1 MQIFDKTMQ
10 LLEQNLDLRAARHRV
25 IASNVAN
32 EETPG
37 YRAKELQFLD
47 ALAAATHGK
56 SGATLATT
64 DVRHMG
70 VQGQTGER
78 VHGKLVELP
87 SPELPLDANSVNLD
101 MEMAKLGDNA
111 VNYNAAATIV
121 SMRFRQ
127 LIDAIRG
134 AQ

>member
-10 LLEQNLDLRAARHRV
+10 LLEQTLDLRAARHRV

-47 ALAAATHGK
+47 ALAAAAHGQ
-56 SGATLATT
+56 SGAKPATT
-64 DVRHMG
+64 NVRHLG
-70 VQGQTGER
+70 GPGPGGAPVQGT
-78 VHGKLVELP
+78 LIELP

-111 VNYNAAATIV
+111 INYNASATML

-127 LIDAIRG
+127 LMDAIRDVR
-134 AQ
+134 